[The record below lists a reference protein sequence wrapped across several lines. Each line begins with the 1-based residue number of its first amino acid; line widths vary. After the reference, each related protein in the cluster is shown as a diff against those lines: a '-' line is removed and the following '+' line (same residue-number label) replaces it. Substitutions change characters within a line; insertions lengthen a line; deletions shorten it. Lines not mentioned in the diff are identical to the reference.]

1 MFVLDWILS
10 PLYMLSSII
19 LSEESY
25 LAVPLCVSGV
35 VEGLLLKRQTQA
47 VLLNNTMLFR
57 AEILWLLLNSENLG

>member
-35 VEGLLLKRQTQA
+35 VEGLLKRQTQA